1 MPWEAGWSPIPPRII
16 HNERGTKDGELCHPD
31 KKTPQNAFSWVWTGS
46 PVGGIVWFL
55 LGGLQNVAGEFGCEI
70 VKLS

>member
-46 PVGGIVWFL
+46 PGGGYCLVPF
-55 LGGLQNVAGEFGCEI
+55 GGVAKRCGAI
-70 VKLS
+70 WLRNR